1 MKGQFRIINSRESL
15 ELAIQQLRDEWESN
29 KWLMMQTTNE
39 KQRSQLQNNSLHLWL
54 TLVASALNEQ
64 GLDVRQVLAKSKRQ
78 DIPWTMA
85 ACKEHLWKPVQ
96 LAYNGKNST
105 TKASTTDYS
114 VISDILNRT
123 FGEQFGVYVP
133 WPDRNRVAA

>member
-54 TLVASALNEQ
+54 TLVASALNEA
-64 GLDVRQVLAKSKRQ
+64 GLDVRQVLVKSKRQ
-78 DIPWTMA
+78 EIPWTMA
-85 ACKEHLWKPVQ
+85 AVKEHLWKPVQ

-114 VISDILNRT
+114 AISDILNRT

-133 WPDRNRVAA
+133 WPDRNRIAA

>member
-15 ELAIQQLRDEWESN
+15 EFAIQQLRQEWESS

-78 DIPWTMA
+78 EIPWTMA
-85 ACKEHLWKPVQ
+85 AVKEHLWKPVQ
-96 LAYNGKNST
+96 LAYNGKSST
-105 TKASTTDYS
+105 IKASTTDYS

-123 FGEQFGVYVP
+123 FSEQFGVYVP
-133 WPDRNRVAA
+133 WPDRNRIAA